1 MELLFKLFYFL
12 IMQVTWEICH
22 GCTKNLLMRNY
33 ERVRCRYSLFFLL
46 QSGTRC
52 FNLVNHVQKYV
63 IPDWNKKNL
72 KQVIKPQKV
81 VKNSLIKK
89 QKKHTDSHALPTSQ
103 FVIWSGSVRQKKS
116 CSIFNNRFLLNI
128 IILKKRCK
136 VLCKKSVC
144 TGI

>member
-1 MELLFKLFYFL
+1 MRNLSRVYKEPFDAQLRESQMQILFVLFTSVRD
-12 IMQVTWEICH
+12 QVFQSCES
-22 GCTKNLLMRNY
+22 CTK
-33 ERVRCRYSLFFLL
+33 VRY
-46 QSGTRC
+46 TR
-52 FNLVNHVQKYV
+52 LKQ
-63 IPDWNKKNL
+63 KKNL

-89 QKKHTDSHALPTSQ
+89 QKKHTDSHTLPTSQ

-136 VLCKKSVC
+136 VLCKKPVC